1 MPSHAIILLHLSCTM
16 HARPQPRVFEAK
28 KTIMVVPQLSLS
40 LSLATAGL
48 SHLHSLAPPL
58 IHRDFKTSNVLVDE
72 NFIAKVSDAGI
83 HRLLRGP
90 DGGAVAAPASRGVFQ
105 DPE

>member
-1 MPSHAIILLHLSCTM
+1 
-16 HARPQPRVFEAK
+16 V
-28 KTIMVVPQLSLS
+28 
-40 LSLATAGL
+40 
-48 SHLHSLAPPL
+48 PPL

-83 HRLLRGP
+83 DRLLRGF
-90 DGGAVAAPASRGVFQ
+90 DGAAAPAANGGVFQ